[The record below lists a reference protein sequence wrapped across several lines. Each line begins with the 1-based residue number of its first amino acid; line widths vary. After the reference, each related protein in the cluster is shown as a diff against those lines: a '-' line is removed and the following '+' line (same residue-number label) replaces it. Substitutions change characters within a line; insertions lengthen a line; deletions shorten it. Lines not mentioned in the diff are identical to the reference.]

1 MNHEMREILKKLTET
16 AGLPGMES
24 AVRERIAEEVIEV
37 SHSVK
42 EDVLGNLIVKAGAE
56 QGYKLGIF
64 AHMDEVGL
72 IVRRISPTGL
82 IFFDLLGSID
92 DRILL
97 GSEVDVITV
106 EGKAIRGV
114 IGNKSRHLQSTSDL
128 RSEVNY
134 KHMVIDI
141 GATDAQEVVKLGIE
155 IGCGVVFTTAC
166 RFYDNGTVLA
176 KALDDRIG
184 CTVLIEAVK
193 RVNCR
198 LKNTTI
204 YGIFTCQEEIGAKG
218 AKTAAFDYGLDLCIT
233 LDTVPVQN
241 ADQVMPGEVNLNNGP
256 VIRLFDWQPTVKLGM
271 CSNRDITN
279 RLREVAQE
287 YNIPHQVDVLTS
299 TYLDSANAHL
309 TGGGVPGASICFPRR
324 YAHTA
329 VEMSNMSDIENA
341 LELLCQFIFSLDTKP
356 LKFGKTYK

>member
-155 IGCGVVFTTAC
+155 IGVSVAVVAEC
-166 RFYDNGTVLA
+166 
-176 KALDDRIG
+176 
-184 CTVLIEAVK
+184 
-193 RVNCR
+193 
-198 LKNTTI
+198 
-204 YGIFTCQEEIGAKG
+204 
-218 AKTAAFDYGLDLCIT
+218 
-233 LDTVPVQN
+233 
-241 ADQVMPGEVNLNNGP
+241 
-256 VIRLFDWQPTVKLGM
+256 
-271 CSNRDITN
+271 
-279 RLREVAQE
+279 
-287 YNIPHQVDVLTS
+287 
-299 TYLDSANAHL
+299 
-309 TGGGVPGASICFPRR
+309 
-324 YAHTA
+324 
-329 VEMSNMSDIENA
+329 
-341 LELLCQFIFSLDTKP
+341 
-356 LKFGKTYK
+356 